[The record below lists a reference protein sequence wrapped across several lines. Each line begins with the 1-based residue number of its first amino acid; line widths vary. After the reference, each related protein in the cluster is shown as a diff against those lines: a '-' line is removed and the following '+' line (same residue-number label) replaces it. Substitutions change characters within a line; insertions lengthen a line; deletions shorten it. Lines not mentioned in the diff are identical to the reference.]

1 MVIDGPTLS
10 RVLGTRAEGRLA
22 RLAARCSGVVVCRA
36 SPAQKA
42 AIVRL
47 MARYEL
53 FDEQARPT
61 PVQCF
66 FLLLPTKYNLSRMA
80 AVVRLMALYVLWQ
93 AGAPGARPKLQCLS
107 WLEWTFYARE

>member
-10 RVLGTRAEGRLA
+10 RVLSTSAEGRLA
-22 RLAARCSGVVVCRA
+22 ALASRCSGVVVCRA

-53 FDEQARPT
+53 FGEQVSRLRCAPRSGQAASHQEPCRIVRAWHVVGRCMAGHAS
-61 PVQCF
+61 PVQKAA
-66 FLLLPTKYNLSRMA
+66 FLRD
-80 AVVRLMALYVLWQ
+80 
-93 AGAPGARPKLQCLS
+93 PKV
-107 WLEWTFYARE
+107 

>member
-22 RLAARCSGVVVCRA
+22 ALAARCSGVVVCRA

-47 MARYEL
+47 MARYES
-53 FDEQARPT
+53 FGEQARL
-61 PVQCF
+61 QD
-66 FLLLPTKYNLSRMA
+66 
-80 AVVRLMALYVLWQ
+80 AL
-93 AGAPGARPKLQCLS
+93 ACSSSGP
-107 WLEWTFYARE
+107 F